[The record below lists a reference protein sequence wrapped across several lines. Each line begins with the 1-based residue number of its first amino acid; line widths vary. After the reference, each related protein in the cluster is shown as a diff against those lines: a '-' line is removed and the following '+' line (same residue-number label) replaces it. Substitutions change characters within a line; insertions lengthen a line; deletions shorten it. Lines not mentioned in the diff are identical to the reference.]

1 MINQNRR
8 LYPEIGVLG
17 EKIRCQLG
25 MAGAGITSQPHTRE
39 PEQHKQRV
47 MAQNLRPSIFSLPY
61 GFAQIF
67 QCLTNGSV
75 QRQHLRMVLQAG
87 TAFEFSG

>member
-1 MINQNRR
+1 M
-8 LYPEIGVLG
+8 LG

-39 PEQHKQRV
+39 PEQHKQHKQRV

-67 QCLTNGSV
+67 QCLSDGSV